1 MDRITS
7 RQLLGLMDCK
17 KKYKLENLSLKGVN
31 ERRLSFHK
39 ALMGLVN
46 GYALQKPWE
55 AVYKEIEDFLGES
68 YKEEWFLLKWQK
80 EKAISHDLAL
90 MGRLWQWMPKR
101 EGEKALTNVSVE
113 LPCSFSLYDEEINA
127 IGGKADLLLTNGRR
141 IHGYIF
147 GRNFSK
153 PYSYYARR
161 KDHKVT
167 GSIELLVLLAG
178 LRAAYPDAE
187 SIEVSLVRL
196 VSPADKG
203 DNLADFNHKKGENVI
218 TLTEEMAAKEC
229 PGGIVEHIR
238 HLVEEAEPVTCREC
252 GFRAI
257 CRKAYQAGV
266 RTETAQKEE
275 RNKKLSF
282 SPVQKEVIAH
292 GKGPIRVCAGPGS
305 GKTAVLVERVKEL
318 AKSGVAPERILAV
331 TFTKK
336 AAQEMAERIGM
347 EGSRVSTLHALA
359 FGILTEQEYLI
370 GPVRL
375 AGKVDCKNLLIKI
388 LNYAPIIQG
397 VSYEGLTMQYGLIS
411 SLLKDFDYLGKNGQE
426 AFAAAFPKKDLQGI
440 VQVKQLYDAAFH
452 IKGYITYDDQV
463 SMAVRLL
470 KKYPGIL
477 EDVRSAY
484 DYIMVD
490 EVQDLDATQAEF
502 VCLLAGPGY
511 ANLMICGDS
520 DQSIY
525 SFRGG
530 SNQFMLDF
538 PAIFPGAADIWMEDN
553 YRSSKEIVDMA
564 AAFIAHN
571 AKRVPMTV
579 KSAFSTGFY
588 PIYIPRFQER
598 HMAKLVREIC
608 SKGYFYGD
616 IAIIARTNQ
625 SLIRLCELA
634 EKEAVASGNA
644 VPMEKPKYY
653 LREDYAFQ
661 FLLNLLELYVKG
673 LHQDAALYRL
683 LSWMGVEAEKEDK
696 SLSIYEDYLK
706 RGLIYDFSGEEA
718 GSYWLEKEETLLQA
732 AFGRIYIGLQLLK
745 LPVKEAVNSI
755 FEKFIKEEMFSKE
768 VLQKL
773 TDMLYEKKIKDA
785 GQLYEVLSAMALF
798 EDDTRIYYQDGD
810 TDQVHLLTAHD
821 AKGKEFPVV
830 ILYGVDEFESG
841 DPEEDRRL
849 LYVAMTRAKRVLLM
863 LESYPGKSSTLK
875 ELQDFITINRR
886 ERYEK

>member
-1 MDRITS
+1 
-7 RQLLGLMDCK
+7 
-17 KKYKLENLSLKGVN
+17 
-31 ERRLSFHK
+31 
-39 ALMGLVN
+39 
-46 GYALQKPWE
+46 
-55 AVYKEIEDFLGES
+55 
-68 YKEEWFLLKWQK
+68 
-80 EKAISHDLAL
+80 
-90 MGRLWQWMPKR
+90 MPKR

-113 LPCSFSLYDEEINA
+113 LPCSFSLYDEDISA
-127 IGGKADLLLTNGRR
+127 IEGRADLLLTNGWR

-147 GRNFSK
+147 SRNFSK

-187 SIEVSLVRL
+187 PIEVSLVRL

-203 DNLADFNHKKGENVI
+203 DSLAGFNHKKGENVI

-266 RTETAQKEE
+266 RTETARKEE
-275 RNKKLSF
+275 RTRKMSF
-282 SPVQKEVIAH
+282 SQVQKEVINH

-336 AAQEMAERIGM
+336 AAQEMADRIGM
-347 EGSRVSTLHALA
+347 EGPRVSTLHALA
-359 FGILTEQEYLI
+359 FGILTEKEYLI

-388 LNYAPIIQG
+388 LNYAPVIQG

-411 SLLKDFDYLGKNGQE
+411 SLLKDFDYLGKNGEE

-440 VQVKQLYDAAFH
+440 VQV
-452 IKGYITYDDQV
+452 
-463 SMAVRLL
+463 

-502 VCLLAGPGY
+502 VCLLAGPGS

-538 PAIFPGAADIWMEDN
+538 PAIFPGAVDIWMEDN

-564 AAFIAHN
+564 ATLIAHN
-571 AKRVPMTV
+571 SKRVPMTV
-579 KSAFSTGFY
+579 KSAFSTGFH

-634 EKEAVASGNA
+634 KEAVVSGNA

-683 LSWMGVEAEKEDK
+683 LSWMGVEVEKEDK

-718 GSYWLEKEETLLQA
+718 GSYWLDKEETLLQS
-732 AFGRIYIGLQLLK
+732 AFSRIYIGLQLLK
-745 LPVKEAVNSI
+745 LPVKEAVDSF
-755 FEKFIKEEMFSKE
+755 FEKFVKEEMFCKE

-785 GQLYEVLSAMALF
+785 GQLYEALSAMVLF

-849 LYVAMTRAKRVLLM
+849 LYVAMTRAKRVLMM